1 MQVRDMAAWVVSDMA
16 AWVVSATAV
25 RYRPRARG
33 TRCNRRLQA
42 RTRVAGITAHQ
53 ASAQDT
59 RCKRRLQARTRVA
72 GITAHRASLRVDSLR
87 DLKAPAMGLGFWLR
101 ES

>member
-1 MQVRDMAAWVVSDMA
+1 VQVRDMAARLVSA
-16 AWVVSATAV
+16 TAATAV

-33 TRCNRRLQA
+33 TRCNRRFQA

-59 RCKRRLQARTRVA
+59 RCKWRFRILKLAASIAER
-72 GITAHRASLRVDSLR
+72 RASLRVDSVR
-87 DLKAPAMGLGFWLR
+87 DLKAPAMGRGFWLR